1 MKKLSLFIFL
11 FILTACGQPSNQLE
25 EDCDGKAC
33 SEKEVNPPLPGTPEE
48 SGTEFDPPTLPELGL
63 PPQEQEKAPNVSFRF
78 PTFESSW
85 GLKREIF
92 ERAVREYESR
102 QSQISNRRYAVIIDF
117 SQHSSKKRFYLFDLS
132 NGSVSKHNT
141 SHGKNSDKNNDGWA
155 ESFSNTSGS
164 LQSSLGFY
172 TTSGTYQGKY
182 GYSMRLDG
190 RDSTNS
196 NARSRAIVVHPATYV
211 KDSTSYAGRSWG
223 CPALDPAVS
232 TSIINKIKGGAM
244 FYISR

>member
-1 MKKLSLFIFL
+1 MKNFSLLLFV
-11 FILTACGQPSNQLE
+11 FILTACGQPSNQVE
-25 EDCDGKAC
+25 EDCDGKVCAEEDVNLPVPG
-33 SEKEVNPPLPGTPEE
+33 SEEEAGGEV
-48 SGTEFDPPTLPELGL
+48 DPPSLPEVET
-63 PPQEQEKAPNVSFRF
+63 PPQEQETPNVSFRF

-92 ERAVREYESR
+92 ERAVREYENR
-102 QSQISNRRYAVIIDF
+102 QSQIANKRYAVIIDF

-155 ESFSNTSGS
+155 DSFSNTSGS

-196 NARSRAIVVHPATYV
+196 NARARAIVVHPAAYV
-211 KDSTSYAGRSWG
+211 KDSSGYAGRSWG
-223 CPALDPAVS
+223 CPALDAAVS
-232 TSIINKIKGGAM
+232 TSIISKIKGGAM